1 MNIRINLYSDKLTI
15 FLGKGKTVSN
25 DLRDEV
31 IRLHAHIC
39 NGLADP
45 VRILILYSLK
55 EKRQNVS
62 ELAKNLNIPQPTISR
77 HLKILRDRNMVLS
90 ERSGQSVYLTIANP
104 QIIEALDI
112 LRNVLAEN
120 LESQGNLAQSAANG
134 IDLES

>member
-1 MNIRINLYSDKLTI
+1 MSDTLQ
-15 FLGKGKTVSN
+15 
-25 DLRDEV
+25 DEV

-45 VRILILYSLK
+45 VRILILYSLY

-62 ELAKNLNIPQPTISR
+62 ELAKSLDIPHPTISR
-77 HLKILRDRNMVLS
+77 HLKILRTRNMVLA

-112 LRNVLAEN
+112 LRNVLTET
-120 LESQGNLAQSAANG
+120 LEAQGNLAQSAASRRQPHN
-134 IDLES
+134 